1 MDLPAHFT
9 EAKTETSESRDFRT
23 RTANGGPRA
32 HPERGLGVG
41 GARRPEPQGL
51 GVGGRGIRNPRA
63 WASEGR
69 GVRNPGVWA
78 SGDVASRRPRCATA
92 RKPLV

>member
-9 EAKTETSESRDFRT
+9 EAKTETSESRDFKT

-32 HPERGLGVG
+32 HPERGLGIG

-51 GVGGRGIRNPRA
+51 GVGGRGVPPTALRDREEA
-63 WASEGR
+63 ASVNLPCEMG
-69 GVRNPGVWA
+69 
-78 SGDVASRRPRCATA
+78 
-92 RKPLV
+92 

>member
-9 EAKTETSESRDFRT
+9 EAKTETSESRDFKT

-41 GARRPEPQGL
+41 GARRPEPQDL
-51 GVGGRGIRNPRA
+51 GVGGRGVPPTALRDREEA
-63 WASEGR
+63 ASVNLPCEMG
-69 GVRNPGVWA
+69 
-78 SGDVASRRPRCATA
+78 
-92 RKPLV
+92 

>member
-9 EAKTETSESRDFRT
+9 EAKTETSESRDFKT

-51 GVGGRGIRNPRA
+51 GVGGRGVPPTALRHREEA
-63 WASEGR
+63 ASVNLPCEMG
-69 GVRNPGVWA
+69 
-78 SGDVASRRPRCATA
+78 
-92 RKPLV
+92 

>member
-9 EAKTETSESRDFRT
+9 EVKTETSESRDFKT

-32 HPERGLGVG
+32 HPEPGLGIG

-51 GVGGRGIRNPRA
+51 GVGGRGVPPTALRDREEA
-63 WASEGR
+63 ASVNLPCKMG
-69 GVRNPGVWA
+69 
-78 SGDVASRRPRCATA
+78 
-92 RKPLV
+92 

>member
-23 RTANGGPRA
+23 RTANGEPRA

-51 GVGGRGIRNPRA
+51 GIGGARRREPQGLGVGGRGVPPTALRDREEA
-63 WASEGR
+63 ASVNLPCEMG
-69 GVRNPGVWA
+69 
-78 SGDVASRRPRCATA
+78 
-92 RKPLV
+92 

>member
-9 EAKTETSESRDFRT
+9 EAKTETSESRDFKT

-51 GVGGRGIRNPRA
+51 GVGGRGVPPTALRDREEA
-63 WASEGR
+63 ASVNLPCEMG
-69 GVRNPGVWA
+69 
-78 SGDVASRRPRCATA
+78 
-92 RKPLV
+92 

>member
-9 EAKTETSESRDFRT
+9 EAKTETSESRDFKT

-32 HPERGLGVG
+32 HLERGLGIG

-51 GVGGRGIRNPRA
+51 GVGGRGVPPTALRDREEA
-63 WASEGR
+63 ASVNLPCEMG
-69 GVRNPGVWA
+69 
-78 SGDVASRRPRCATA
+78 
-92 RKPLV
+92 

>member
-9 EAKTETSESRDFRT
+9 EAKTETSESRDFKT
-23 RTANGGPRA
+23 RTANGGLRA
-32 HPERGLGVG
+32 HPEPGLGIG
-41 GARRPEPQGL
+41 GARRPEPQDL
-51 GVGGRGIRNPRA
+51 GVGGRGVRNPRA
-63 WASEGR
+63 
-69 GVRNPGVWA
+69 WA

>member
-9 EAKTETSESRDFRT
+9 EAKTETSESRDFKT

-32 HPERGLGVG
+32 HPERGLGIG

-51 GVGGRGIRNPRA
+51 GVGGRGVPPTALRDREEA
-63 WASEGR
+63 ASVNLPCETG
-69 GVRNPGVWA
+69 
-78 SGDVASRRPRCATA
+78 
-92 RKPLV
+92 